1 VIANA
6 MKGKILVFAVFF
18 LGMASGALGLY
29 LYDTR
34 IAESA
39 IAAENGDGQQAA
51 KRAYKSMREYLELSE
66 EQRKQVDTIM
76 KEMGAESRKLFDPI
90 RPQVEALRE
99 QSRAQIR
106 AVLDDEQKVKYD
118 KWRAER
124 ANRNKASKE
133 TSKDAN
139 KEAPVSNAR

>member
-18 LGMASGALGLY
+18 AGMVSGALGLY

-39 IAAENGDGQQAA
+39 IAANDGQQTA
-51 KRAYKSMREYLELSE
+51 KRAYSSMREYLGLSE
-66 EQRKQVDTIM
+66 QQRTQVDTIM

-99 QSRAQIR
+99 QSRNQIR
-106 AVLDDEQKVKYD
+106 AVLDDEQKIKYD
-118 KWRAER
+118 KWRADR
-124 ANRNKASKE
+124 AARNKASKE
-133 TSKDAN
+133 TKDTSKDPVN
-139 KEAPVSNAR
+139 KAQ